1 MVSKAVY
8 LAGFGKYLPS
18 LELTNDDFERL
29 LPTSDEWIRTRTG
42 IQSRRVA
49 RPGEGILEGCL
60 SAAKGALKASRIKAE
75 ELDAIVVATVTPPMA
90 MPSLACL
97 LAGELGAS
105 SIPAFDISAACSGF
119 LYGLYVARAM
129 IGSSHRA
136 VLLLGADYFSWTLD
150 YTDRSTCV
158 LFGDG
163 VGAAV
168 ITNETHEGGL
178 NLEVVGISIGS
189 DGRYKDL
196 LYRRHTYPNLNNG
209 EVEDP
214 FLRMNGQEVFKLAVV
229 KLSEAVQNLMGA
241 HGLKTTDVALV
252 VPHQANIRIL
262 DAVSKKTGIP
272 KQLFWTNLE
281 SYGNTSAASIPIAMA
296 ELQELGNLKEKGLW
310 ILSLACGSGLTWGVA
325 LMRS

>member
-1 MVSKAVY
+1 MY

-18 LELTNDDFERL
+18 LELTNDDFAWL

-42 IQSRRVA
+42 VQKRRLA
-49 RPGEGILEGCL
+49 GPDEDILDGCL
-60 SAAKGALKASRIKAE
+60 KAAQGALKASRLKVEA
-75 ELDAIVVATVTPPMA
+75 LDAIVVATVTPPMA

-97 LAGELGAS
+97 LAGRLGAT

-119 LYGLYVARAM
+119 LYGLYVVRGM
-129 IGSSHRA
+129 IRGSQRA

-150 YTDRSTCV
+150 YADRSTSV

-163 VGAAV
+163 IGAAV
-168 ITNETHEGGL
+168 VTNERQAGGL
-178 NLEVVGISIGS
+178 NWEVVDISVGS
-189 DGRYKDL
+189 DGRYGDL
-196 LYRRHTYPNLNNG
+196 LYRKHAYPNLCKGNT
-209 EVEDP
+209 EDS
-214 FLRMNGQEVFKLAVV
+214 FVRMNGQEVFKLAVA
-229 KLSEAVQNLMGA
+229 KLSEAAVNLLIA
-241 HGLKTTDVALV
+241 HGLKTGDIALV

-272 KQLFWTNLE
+272 KEVFFTNLE

-296 ELQELGNLKEKGLW
+296 ELQERGGLKEEGLW
-310 ILSLACGSGLTWGVA
+310 VLSLACGSGLTWGAA